1 MGAPREET
9 FIHLDSSGWAVRR
22 LFGGGAKVGLGDE
35 LTLQG
40 ETDIGPGSKDKEH
53 TANRRAAFEY
63 HRG

>member
-1 MGAPREET
+1 M
-9 FIHLDSSGWAVRR
+9 
-22 LFGGGAKVGLGDE
+22 GLGDE